1 MANSTHARLDSIQL
15 LRAIAALVVVW
26 DHAVLELR
34 HFHVLE
40 QSTFT
45 LVSSMGR
52 AGVDIFFVIS
62 GFVMVYVSWEHFQEK
77 GESGRR
83 GAFAGLHPW
92 IVFFHTGGESRR
104 RRVPSIAG
112 ARMDAQL

>member
-52 AGVDIFFVIS
+52 AGVDIFFVIRAVTKFLS
-62 GFVMVYVSWEHFQEK
+62 HI
-77 GESGRR
+77 
-83 GAFAGLHPW
+83 GLGDTLHAVLFLMAVLLLCITVAMLSYRLIERPSNRFLRNW
-92 IVFFHTGGESRR
+92 SR
-104 RRVPSIAG
+104 V
-112 ARMDAQL
+112 